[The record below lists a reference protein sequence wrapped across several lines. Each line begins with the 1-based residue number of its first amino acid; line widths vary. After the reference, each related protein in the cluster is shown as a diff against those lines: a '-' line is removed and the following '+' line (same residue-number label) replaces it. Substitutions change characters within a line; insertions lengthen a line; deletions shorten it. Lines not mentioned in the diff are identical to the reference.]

1 MPYAA
6 AVTGP
11 EYVQGDSHL
20 PMVDVRLRASRDG
33 KLVLSIV
40 NTDPGHAVQVVTNLT
55 GTAHGR
61 ILTAFA
67 MDAHNTF
74 DAPNMVHPL
83 AFQSSTEGGKM
94 SFDMPAKSVAVVT
107 VN

>member
-1 MPYAA
+1 MSRATLTCRWWMCRRRAA
-6 AVTGP
+6 
-11 EYVQGDSHL
+11 
-20 PMVDVRLRASRDG
+20 RDG

-40 NTDPGHAVQVVTNLT
+40 NTNPDHAVQVVTNLT
-55 GTAHGR
+55 GSAHGR

-94 SFDMPAKSVAVVT
+94 SFDMPAKGGGGCDGGLSYFAL
-107 VN
+107 NL